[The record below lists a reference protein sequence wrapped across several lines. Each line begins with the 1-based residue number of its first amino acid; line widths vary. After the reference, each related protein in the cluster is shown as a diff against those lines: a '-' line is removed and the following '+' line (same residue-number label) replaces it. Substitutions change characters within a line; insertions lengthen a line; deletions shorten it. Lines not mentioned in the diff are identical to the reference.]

1 MAGLFQ
7 GVLWLDSEQSTQISH
22 EASHKAYSEGYDRKK
37 EDHPPPPS
45 NDFLKF
51 KDRGRMFT
59 HEQQR
64 IVSFIIIFTN
74 LIQVY
79 RVWVSSTEKVV
90 IVCLT
95 TRNDSSH

>member
-51 KDRGRMFT
+51 RQG
-59 HEQQR
+59 
-64 IVSFIIIFTN
+64 
-74 LIQVY
+74 
-79 RVWVSSTEKVV
+79 
-90 IVCLT
+90 
-95 TRNDSSH
+95 